1 MSPPVSLPFVT
12 QLRSN
17 PRSIELAKP
26 GAGTITLRVEA
37 SDVWT
42 TVRVTAQPDTVV
54 AELKQRVVAQI
65 FPDQHADEFV
75 LKFRGWEVL
84 DERGSVKEAGL
95 VDGSILLLA
104 YRRRRPVR

>member
-1 MSPPVSLPFVT
+1 VSAPAPFVT

-17 PRSIELAKP
+17 PRTLELAKP
-26 GAGTITLRVEA
+26 GEGTITLRVEA
-37 SDVWT
+37 SDIWT
-42 TVRVTAQPDTVV
+42 TIRVTVQAETSV
-54 AELKQRVVAQI
+54 AELTQRVVAHL
-65 FPDQHADEFV
+65 FPNGHPDEFV

-84 DERGSVKEAGL
+84 DERASVKEAGL